1 MAYARPHTHKCS
13 NRQLGCTATICC
25 TAEVVRNYDGW
36 PEALCVWELY
46 DDPMYCEDCVAGPV
60 CADCGRPEH
69 LGHSDGCVSAPIG
82 TQTGS
87 AGGCFGR
94 EKPKRNTPAA

>member
-94 EKPKRNTPAA
+94 EKPKGNTPAA